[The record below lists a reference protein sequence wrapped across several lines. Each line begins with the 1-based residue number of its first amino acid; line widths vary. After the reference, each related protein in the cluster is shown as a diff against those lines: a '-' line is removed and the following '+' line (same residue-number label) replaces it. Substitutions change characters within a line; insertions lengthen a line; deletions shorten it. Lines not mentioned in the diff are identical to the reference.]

1 MRADE
6 TRKLYLEIGGF
17 ALAAVVLHQL
27 NLFVLLFLIPLQVL
41 YLRRGWHAFVYGQV
55 FTLAATAGIRLVRH
69 MTGGAG
75 VHSGLFALDLLIPA
89 VFLAGLAVVNA
100 PRFQHERTVARL
112 LLAAGVTGIA
122 AAPILVL
129 LVRATG
135 IEAVFQAQVEQLVE
149 VLRAA
154 SADNESYQSAVL
166 RTFLDADR
174 LYAMSRDIFL
184 SSFVAGYFVFLTA
197 NWWLG
202 TYVSARYTRLR
213 ADAPKLAS
221 FRVPDY
227 TVWLLIGGLAGIL
240 LDLSVGLGAV
250 GYAFWNVLYTVAFL
264 YGLQGL
270 GIIGF
275 TLSRYRAPR
284 SLRVALGFGAVFVAF
299 WPGVNLALFIG
310 VPALGVAEHWLK
322 LRKAERS
329 DEEQ

>member
-41 YLRRGWHAFVYGQV
+41 YLRRGWQSFVQGEAL
-55 FTLAATAGIRLVRH
+55 TLAATAGIRLVQYVI
-69 MTGGAG
+69 GAG
-75 VHSGLFALDLLIPA
+75 GMHAGLFVLDMLIPA
-89 VFLAGLAVVNA
+89 AFLAGLALVNA
-100 PRFQHERTVARL
+100 PRLQGERAVVRL
-112 LLAAGVTGIA
+112 LVAAGGMGIIS
-122 AAPILVL
+122 APILVV

-149 VLRAA
+149 VLR
-154 SADNESYQSAVL
+154 SATAENESYQSAVL

-174 LYAMSRDIFL
+174 LYAMSRDVFL
-184 SSFVAGYFVFLTA
+184 SSFVAAYFLFLTA

-202 TYVSARYTRLR
+202 TFVSARYTRLR
-213 ADAPKLAS
+213 GEVPKLVS

-227 TVWLLIGGLAGIL
+227 TVWLLIGGLAGTL
-240 LDLSVGLGAV
+240 LDLSAGLGAV
-250 GYAFWNVLYTVAFL
+250 GYAFWNVTYTVAFI

-275 TLSRYRAPR
+275 ALHRYRAPR
-284 SLRVALGFGAVFVAF
+284 SLRVAVGFGAVFLAF
-299 WPGVNLALFIG
+299 WPGVNLVLFIG